1 MTCFLQ
7 RNLPMRA
14 FNRLMI
20 VMLSTLSLAACGQ
33 GKGGAVTDEEMTMGK
48 ADAKVTVI
56 EYASASCGHCAT
68 FHAEVFPAFK
78 TKYVDT
84 GRVKYVFRE
93 FITPPAELAAAGFLT
108 ARCGGKDK
116 YFSVLD
122 GVFRSQEEIFRTGDM
137 RSPLVRVAKSAGLTE
152 EQFMACVSDEKALK
166 ALATRVEKFAKQDNI
181 TGTPTFLINGEKL
194 DGEQTITA
202 FDKAIAAA
210 EAAAK

>member
-1 MTCFLQ
+1 ML
-7 RNLPMRA
+7 A

-20 VMLSTLSLAACGQ
+20 VMLCGLSLAACSQ
-33 GKGGAVTDEEMTMGK
+33 GKGGSVTDEEMVMGK

-56 EYASASCGHCAT
+56 EYASASCSHCAT
-68 FHAEVFPAFK
+68 FNAEVFPAFK
-78 TKYVDT
+78 AKYIDS
-84 GRVKYVFRE
+84 GKVKYVFRE

-137 RSPLVRVAKSAGLTE
+137 RSPLVKVAKSAGMTE

-166 ALATRVEKFAKQDNI
+166 ALAARVEKFAKQDNI
-181 TGTPTFLINGEKL
+181 TGTPTFLVNGKKL
-194 DGEQTITA
+194 DGEQNLAA
-202 FDKAIAAA
+202 FDTAISAA
-210 EAAAK
+210 EASAK

>member
-1 MTCFLQ
+1 
-7 RNLPMRA
+7 MRA

-20 VMLSTLSLAACGQ
+20 VMLSTSSLAACGQ
-33 GKGGAVTDEEMTMGK
+33 GKGGAVTDEEMSMGK

-194 DGEQTITA
+194 DGEQSLAA
-202 FDKAIAAA
+202 FDTAIAAA

>member
-1 MTCFLQ
+1 
-7 RNLPMRA
+7 MRA

-20 VMLSTLSLAACGQ
+20 VMLCGLSLAACGQ
-33 GKGGAVTDEEMTMGK
+33 GKGGSVTDEEMVMGK

-56 EYASASCGHCAT
+56 EYASASCSHCAT
-68 FHAEVFPAFK
+68 FNAEVFPAFK
-78 TKYVDT
+78 AKYIDS
-84 GRVKYVFRE
+84 GKVKYVFRE

-137 RSPLVRVAKSAGLTE
+137 RSPLVKVAKSAGMTE

-166 ALATRVEKFAKQDNI
+166 ALAARVEKFAKQDNI
-181 TGTPTFLINGEKL
+181 SGTPTFLINGKKL
-194 DGEQTITA
+194 DGEQSLAA
-202 FDKAIAAA
+202 FDTAISAA
-210 EAAAK
+210 EASAK

>member
-1 MTCFLQ
+1 
-7 RNLPMRA
+7 MRA

-33 GKGGAVTDEEMTMGK
+33 GKGGAVIDEEMTMGK

-194 DGEQTITA
+194 DGEQTLAA
-202 FDKAIAAA
+202 FDTAIAAA
-210 EAAAK
+210 EASAK

>member
-1 MTCFLQ
+1 
-7 RNLPMRA
+7 MRA

-20 VMLSTLSLAACGQ
+20 VMLSGLSLAACGQ
-33 GKGGAVTDEEMTMGK
+33 GKGGAVTDEEMSMGK

-56 EYASASCGHCAT
+56 EYASASCSHCAA
-68 FHAEVFPAFK
+68 FNANVFPAFK
-78 TKYVDT
+78 TKYIDS
-84 GRVKYVFRE
+84 GKVKYVFRE

-122 GVFRSQEEIFRTGDM
+122 GVFRSQEEMFRTGDM
-137 RSPLVRVAKSAGLTE
+137 RSPLVKVAKSAGMTE

-166 ALATRVEKFAKQDNI
+166 ALAARVEKFAKQDNI
-181 TGTPTFLINGEKL
+181 TGTPTFLINGKKL
-194 DGEQTITA
+194 DGEQNLSA
-202 FDKAIAAA
+202 FDTAIAAA

>member
-1 MTCFLQ
+1 
-7 RNLPMRA
+7 MRA

-33 GKGGAVTDEEMTMGK
+33 GKGGAVIDEEMTMGK

-68 FHAEVFPAFK
+68 FHTEVFPAFK

-166 ALATRVEKFAKQDNI
+166 ALATRVEKFAKQDSI

-194 DGEQTITA
+194 DGEQTIAA

>member
-1 MTCFLQ
+1 
-7 RNLPMRA
+7 MRA

-20 VMLSTLSLAACGQ
+20 VMLSGLSLVACGQ
-33 GKGGAVTDEEMTMGK
+33 GKGGAVTDEEMSMGK

-166 ALATRVEKFAKQDNI
+166 ALAARVEKFAKQDNI
-181 TGTPTFLINGEKL
+181 SGTPTFIINGKKL
-194 DGEQTITA
+194 DGEQNLTA
-202 FDKAIAAA
+202 FDTAIAAA
-210 EAAAK
+210 QTSAK